1 VKDWQLLIDHSLR
14 GLSLEEKEPHPMVT
28 YLTEAVFDRLYEALP
43 RRQPVMLDVNA
54 HFRTVVI
61 LALKTHT

>member
-1 VKDWQLLIDHSLR
+1 MKDWQLLIDHSLR
-14 GLSLEEKEPHPMVT
+14 GLSLVEKEPYPMAT
-28 YLTEAVFDRLYEALP
+28 YLTEAVFDRLYDALP
-43 RRQPVMLDVNA
+43 RRQPAMLGVNA